1 VIELTA
7 GTVEYIPVEVR
18 DRLKAI
24 DTLAGTNAV
33 FEYRLEGADVYI
45 QTNQSCIVD
54 EMQLLCLIDTTPLA
68 VGSYELFVDFAIAPQ
83 FPRLGPIKFT
93 VV

>member
-1 VIELTA
+1 MIELTA

-24 DTLAGTNAV
+24 DTLVGTNPV
-33 FEYRLEGADVYI
+33 FEYRLEGLDTYI

-54 EMQLLCLIDTTPLA
+54 EMRLLCLINTSSLA

-83 FPRLGPIKFT
+83 FPRLGPIKFN